1 MGFLKHLF
9 RGSGYGGHHSRGH
22 HNKRGYDYRENNP
35 DAKVMIRCTACGE
48 KNEESAA
55 FCKKCGSP
63 LGKSKC
69 SNCNESVPVEAKFCP
84 NCGTERI
91 NK

>member
-9 RGSGYGGHHSRGH
+9 RGFQNGGHHSRGH
-22 HNKRGYDYRENNP
+22 HNKRGYGYREDSS

-63 LGKSKC
+63 LGKFKSKQNFVLIAVLNA
-69 SNCNESVPVEAKFCP
+69 S
-84 NCGTERI
+84 I
-91 NK
+91 NNNR